1 MKTWSRSFL
10 LGVGAGVL
18 LLVITLALLRAPA
31 SAAPA
36 APAVLTLGQNAAIQA
51 AEQLLL
57 YGNQDQKVYLPLVIR

>member
-10 LGVGAGVL
+10 LVVGAGVL
-18 LLVITLALLRAPA
+18 LLAITLALLRAPA
-31 SAAPA
+31 NAAPA
-36 APAVLTLGQNAAIQA
+36 DPAVLTLGQNAAIQA